1 MREHPILGAVLF
13 TIGAVLIAAAYASGA
28 AADTAQALIAGHVLA
43 FNGALL
49 AVLGTG
55 QRAPMRLRNRP
66 VATATLTH
74 R

>member
-13 TIGAVLIAAAYASGA
+13 TIGAVLIAAAYAAGA

-49 AVLGTG
+49 ATLGSG
-55 QRAPMRLRNRP
+55 RHAPMRRR
-66 VATATLTH
+66 VATATLT
-74 R
+74 RR